1 MLHKP
6 VVLIYRN
13 NLLPASE
20 TFVQKQAEALRDFIP
35 YYVGSRLVQGLQLP
49 QERRI
54 ALNQGG
60 LLGLTNELSYKLWG
74 KTSVDFVRSLQ
85 RLHPALIHA
94 HFAPDG
100 AIALPLAQCLQ
111 VPLVVT
117 FHGYDAT
124 MHDKY
129 AKASFWSH
137 RVYLRRRELLKQKAR
152 LFIAVSESI
161 KRKLLE
167 QDFPSN
173 KVVVHHIGVDTETFQ
188 PDPSV
193 QRRPIVL
200 FVGRLAEKKGCK
212 YLIQAMNQV
221 QAVMPDVELVIIG
234 DGPLRV
240 DLENMAAIKLRRYR
254 FLGTQPPQVV
264 KNWMNQALLLAAPS
278 VTAATG
284 DSEGLPI
291 VLIEAQA
298 MGLPVVSSMHSGI
311 PDAILHGQTGFLA
324 RERDW
329 RTLAEYILLLLND
342 RTLWQ
347 QLSQNGQ
354 ERVRTRFNL
363 RSQTSILEDIYY
375 TTLRPKVSTQIV
387 HNSISQS

>member
-1 MLHKP
+1 MPHKP

-74 KTSVDFVRSLQ
+74 IASTDLVRYLQ
-85 RLHPALIHA
+85 GLHPALIHA

-100 AIALPLAQCLQ
+100 AIALPLAQRLQ

-124 MHDKY
+124 MQDKY
-129 AKASFWSH
+129 AKTSFWSH
-137 RVYLRRRELLKQKAR
+137 RVYLRRREVLKQEAR
-152 LFIAVSESI
+152 LFIAVSDYI
-161 KRKLLE
+161 KQKLLE
-167 QDFPSN
+167 QGFPPD

-188 PDPSV
+188 PDPFV
-193 QRRPIVL
+193 QRHPIVL

-240 DLENMAAIKLRRYR
+240 DLENMAAIQLRRYR

-264 KNWMNQALLLAAPS
+264 KNWMNRALLLAAPS

-298 MGLPVVSSMHSGI
+298 MGLPVVSSIHSGI

-324 RERDW
+324 REQDW
-329 RTLAEYILLLLND
+329 KTLAEYILLLLND
-342 RTLWQ
+342 LTLWQ
-347 QLSQNGQ
+347 QFSQNGQ

-363 RSQTSILEDIYY
+363 RSQSRVLEDIYC
-375 TTLRPKVSTQIV
+375 TTLRQKVSIQPFV
-387 HNSISQS
+387 HQL